1 MDGTNI
7 FFNEMKIC
15 QSTWLRMV
23 RTLWHISDDFFELF
37 TNSVISNFSSY
48 YCPHKNIAIDET
60 VRRFKGWFGSKVYAP
75 DKPAKWGIKYYC
87 LVDKRGYAVWFRL
100 YRRGENQRKSEE
112 SLTLSLCK
120 GCHQSHYFL

>member
-1 MDGTNI
+1 MLDFVEEMNILLERYQSNNSVLQVKSFMVFGFFALILETSFHNTNSLLNYHDGTNI

-48 YCPHKNIAIDET
+48 YCPHKNIAIDES
-60 VRRFKGWFGSKVYAP
+60 VRRFKG
-75 DKPAKWGIKYYC
+75 
-87 LVDKRGYAVWFRL
+87 
-100 YRRGENQRKSEE
+100 
-112 SLTLSLCK
+112 
-120 GCHQSHYFL
+120 